1 MTAVIR
7 YIYTVLLFTHIIT
20 PFLII
25 NLLCGDCFLFK
36 THTHT
41 HTKQGK
47 YVSDLG
53 FPGGSMVGYHPWGCK
68 ELDMKEHTCIIHKF
82 ESLIMFIMF

>member
-1 MTAVIR
+1 MAVIEE
-7 YIYTVLLFTHIIT
+7 
-20 PFLII
+20 
-25 NLLCGDCFLFK
+25 NASGD
-36 THTHT
+36 
-41 HTKQGK
+41 
-47 YVSDLG
+47 